1 MPKTTKSGKAIED
14 ELPSTLQRSDQHAKQ
29 VFAKTYD
36 SAIDQYDDEQRAHQ
50 TAFAS
55 LKHTHEKVGDH
66 WEPKEEFGP
75 SDARAEEGR
84 DSDRPTAGGVDAN
97 ASKKHLYELASRL
110 DIKGRSSMTK
120 AQLVEALQK
129 ANDRESARA
138 WASEF
143 ARDKLSRREH
153 VAGISLA
160 CVVLIQ
166 RDVLRQRTRLLG
178 PAFVAA
184 VAYVDPGNVATNTAA
199 GASYGYL
206 LLWVLVAATLMA
218 GLVQYLSA
226 KVGWLTGRSLPEL
239 VADRTERSPR
249 IAYWIQAELVAVAT
263 DLAEI
268 VGGAVALNLLF
279 DLPTLVGAVITTAV
293 STALLFLQDRR
304 SQQTFERVITGMLA
318 VVTVGFL
325 AGLFFSPPDPAAAAA
340 GLVPRLDGIQ
350 SAVLAV
356 GMLGATVMPHA
367 IYLHSALIR
376 DRHGAADADCARP
389 VLKAI
394 KLDVILAMMIAGSV
408 NIGMLLLAAS
418 TLFGGDID
426 SLQAAHQGIA
436 DQLGG
441 AIATLFALA
450 LLASGLAST
459 SVGGYAGAVI
469 MDGLLKRRVP
479 ILMRRLL
486 TAMPALI
493 LLAIGLEPTRV
504 LIISQVIL
512 SFGIPFALIPLV
524 RIASDPALMQLV
536 PTRRGTIA
544 VAWLVI
550 AIITALNLILI
561 VLTVIG

>member
-1 MPKTTKSGKAIED
+1 M
-14 ELPSTLQRSDQHAKQ
+14 
-29 VFAKTYD
+29 
-36 SAIDQYDDEQRAHQ
+36 
-50 TAFAS
+50 
-55 LKHTHEKVGDH
+55 
-66 WEPKEEFGP
+66 
-75 SDARAEEGR
+75 
-84 DSDRPTAGGVDAN
+84 
-97 ASKKHLYELASRL
+97 
-110 DIKGRSSMTK
+110 
-120 AQLVEALQK
+120 
-129 ANDRESARA
+129 
-138 WASEF
+138 
-143 ARDKLSRREH
+143 
-153 VAGISLA
+153 
-160 CVVLIQ
+160 VLIQ
-166 RDVLRQRTRLLG
+166 PAGLRQSTRLLG

-199 GASYGYL
+199 GAAYGYL

-239 VADRTERSPR
+239 VAARNERWPR
-249 IAYWIQAELVAVAT
+249 ITYWLQAELVAVAT

-279 DLPTLVGAVITTAV
+279 GLPTMVGALITTAV

-304 SQQTFERVITGMLA
+304 SQRTFERVITGMLA
-318 VVTVGFL
+318 VVTFGFL
-325 AGLFFSPPDPAAAAA
+325 AGLLFSPPDPAAAAA
-340 GLVPRLDGIQ
+340 GLIPRLDGIQ

-376 DRHGAADADCARP
+376 DRHGAADSDCARP
-389 VLKAI
+389 VLNAI
-394 KLDVILAMMIAGSV
+394 KLDVILAMLIAGSV

-426 SLQAAHQGIA
+426 SLQSAHQGIA
-436 DQLGG
+436 DHLGG

-479 ILMRRLL
+479 ILLRRLL
-486 TAMPALI
+486 TAIPALI
-493 LLAIGLEPTRV
+493 LLALGLEPTRV
-504 LIISQVIL
+504 LIISQVVL

-524 RIASDPALMQLV
+524 RIASDPTLMQFV
-536 PTRRGTIA
+536 PTRRATIA

-561 VLTVIG
+561 VLTVAG